1 MMDIFE
7 LERQYKKYFGNDAK
21 PKLDG
26 MMTQIL
32 ERPVLDMYELEY
44 LLHIKHGQYEKKN
57 LSTQELIKN
66 EYGEDCLF
74 FCKKAFGMY

>member
-26 MMTQIL
+26 MMTL
-32 ERPVLDMYELEY
+32 MLDRPVLDMYELECF
-44 LLHIKHGQYEKKN
+44 LHIKHGEYEARN
-57 LSTQELIKN
+57 LSTQELLKN
-66 EYGEDCLF
+66 EYGEDCLLYV
-74 FCKKAFGMY
+74 KKAFGVE